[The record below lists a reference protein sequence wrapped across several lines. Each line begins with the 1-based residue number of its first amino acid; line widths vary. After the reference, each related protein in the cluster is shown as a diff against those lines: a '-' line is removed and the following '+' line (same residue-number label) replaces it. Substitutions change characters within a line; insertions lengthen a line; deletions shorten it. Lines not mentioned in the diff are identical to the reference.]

1 MNQIYREMIEDS
13 HMGYMYIKVINDNK
27 GRYTGVEVRDF
38 NKSYEKFFG
47 NHDENTINKYILN
60 CMPIQEKL
68 EWEKIFIEANES
80 EKYTKKVYVEKIN
93 THFSINIYHVKD
105 YEFHIIFN
113 KIRKNKYLELP
124 ELLKKSP
131 YITWIK
137 DRDGVY
143 VDVNDKFLEFFN
155 KTYSEVIGKT
165 DYDIMPKNFAKEF
178 TFQDNDII
186 KNNKLNTYE
195 DFIKSNFNK
204 IGYFQTIKWPF
215 TEYYNNTILG
225 TIGISIEITNKVK
238 LFKNIEKNEKIF
250 LEIANNIEDSII
262 IIDKEKTQYIS
273 PSFEK
278 VFGTQ
283 LGETYNDIEKWRENG
298 HQIEFETMPK
308 NYEFKESYSF
318 TFKIKRKGKE
328 EQWIFAKFVPLLDE
342 NGNVVKKIGILS
354 DITQNK
360 KLELELE
367 KLRMDF
373 FANLSH
379 ELRTPINV
387 IASSLQV
394 LYLRMD
400 KLDDENFE
408 YFKKYLRIVGQNTN
422 RLLKLVNNLID
433 TTRLDAGCFAYA
445 PKNNDIISCVENICL
460 SVSEFVESN
469 KLSIIFDTNVEEKI
483 ISFDQDNMER
493 IMLNLI
499 SNAIKFNNP
508 VGKIEVTVSCNDNIK
523 ISVKDSGIG
532 IPKGKLESIFKRF
545 EQVKDKLKREK
556 EGSGIGLTLVKSLV
570 EMHGGSIHVNSVLG
584 EGSEFIITLPDH
596 LVEDEDLNLCESP
609 KYLSKVNMMNVEFS
623 DIYTL

>member
-13 HMGYMYIKVINDNK
+13 PMGYMYIKVINDNK

-60 CMPIQEKL
+60 CMPRQEKI

-80 EKYTKKVYVEKIN
+80 AKYTKKIYVEKIN
-93 THFSINIYHVKD
+93 THFSIDIYHVED

-124 ELLKKSP
+124 LLLKKSP
-131 YITWIK
+131 YMTWIK

-143 VDVNDKFLEFFN
+143 VDVNEKFLEFFS
-155 KTYSEVIGKT
+155 KTYNEVIGKT
-165 DYDIMPKNFAKEF
+165 DYDIMSKNFAKEF
-178 TFQDNDII
+178 TIQDNDII

-195 DFIKSNFNK
+195 DFINSNFNK
-204 IGYFQTIKWPF
+204 IGYLHTIKWPF
-215 TEYYNNTILG
+215 TEYYNDTILG

-342 NGNVVKKIGILS
+342 KGNVVKKIGILS

-493 IMLNLI
+493 IILNLI

-508 VGKIEVTVSCNDNIK
+508 GGKIEVTVSCNDNIK

-584 EGSEFIITLPDH
+584 QGSEFIITLPDH
-596 LVEDEDLNLCESP
+596 LVEDENLNLCESP

>member
-1 MNQIYREMIEDS
+1 MNQIYREMIENS
-13 HMGYMYIKVINDNK
+13 PMGYMHMKVINDNR
-27 GRYTGVEVRDF
+27 GRYIGIAVKGF
-38 NKSYEKFFG
+38 NKSYKNFFG
-47 NHDENTINKYILN
+47 SYDENIINKYILN

-68 EWEKIFIEANES
+68 EWEKIFAEANES
-80 EKYTKKVYVEKIN
+80 KKYTKEIYVEKIN
-93 THFSINIYHVKD
+93 TYFNIDIYRVKD
-105 YEFHIIFN
+105 YEFHIMFN
-113 KIRKNKYLELP
+113 KIRNKYLKLP
-124 ELLKKSP
+124 LLLKKSP
-131 YITWIK
+131 YMTWIK
-137 DRDGVY
+137 DRHGVY
-143 VDVNDKFLEFFN
+143 IDVNDKFLEFFD
-155 KTYSEVIGKT
+155 KMYDEVIGKT
-165 DYDIMPKNFAKEF
+165 DYDIMSKDFAIEF
-178 TFQDNDII
+178 TIQDNDVI
-186 KNNKLNTYE
+186 KNNKMNTYE

-204 IGYFQTIKWPF
+204 IGYFQTVKWPF
-215 TEYYNNTILG
+215 TEDNNIILG
-225 TIGISIEITNKVK
+225 TIGMSIEITKKVE

-250 LEIANNIEDSII
+250 LEIANNIEDAII
-262 IIDKEKTQYIS
+262 IIDEEKIQYIS

-278 VFGTQ
+278 VFGSQ
-283 LGETYNDIEKWRENG
+283 LGESYNDIEKWCKNG
-298 HQIEFETMPK
+298 NQIEFETRPK
-308 NYEFKESYSF
+308 SYEFKESYSF

-328 EQWIFAKFVPLLDE
+328 EQWIFAKFVPLLDK
-342 NGNVVKKIGILS
+342 NRNVVKKIGILS

-360 KLELELE
+360 KVELELE

-394 LYLRMD
+394 LYLRME

-408 YFKKYLRIVGQNTN
+408 YFKKYLKIVGQNTN

-445 PKNNDIISCVENICL
+445 PKNNDIISCIENICL

-493 IMLNLI
+493 IILNLI

-508 VGKIEVTVSCNDNIK
+508 GGKIEVTVNCNDNIK

-532 IPKGKLESIFKRF
+532 IPKESLENIFKRF

-584 EGSEFIITLPDH
+584 EGSEFIVTLPDY
-596 LVEDEDLNLCESP
+596 LVEEEDLNSCESP
-609 KYLSKVNMMNVEFS
+609 KFLSKVNMMNVEFS

>member
-27 GRYTGVEVRDF
+27 CRYTGVEVRDF

-80 EKYTKKVYVEKIN
+80 KKYTKKVYVEKIN
-93 THFSINIYHVKD
+93 TYFSINIYRAKD

>member
-1 MNQIYREMIEDS
+1 MNQIYREIIEDS
-13 HMGYMYIKVINDNK
+13 PMGYMYIKVINDNK

-60 CMPIQEKL
+60 CMPRQEKL

-93 THFSINIYHVKD
+93 THFSIDIYRVED

-113 KIRKNKYLELP
+113 KIRNKYLKLP
-124 ELLKKSP
+124 SLLKKSS
-131 YITWIK
+131 YMTWIK

-143 VDVNDKFLEFFN
+143 VDVNEKFLEFFS
-155 KTYSEVIGKT
+155 KTYNEVIGKT

-178 TFQDNDII
+178 TIQDNDII

-195 DFIKSNFNK
+195 DFINSNFNK

-215 TEYYNNTILG
+215 TEYYNDTILG
-225 TIGISIEITNKVK
+225 TIGISIEMTNKVK

-283 LGETYNDIEKWRENG
+283 LGETYNDVEKWRKNG

-400 KLDDENFE
+400 KLDDGNFE

-445 PKNNDIISCVENICL
+445 PKNKDIISCIENICL
-460 SVSEFVESN
+460 SVFEFVESN

-508 VGKIEVTVSCNDNIK
+508 GGKIEVTVNCNDNIK

-596 LVEDEDLNLCESP
+596 LVEDENLNLCESP
-609 KYLSKVNMMNVEFS
+609 KCLSKINMMNVEFS

>member
-1 MNQIYREMIEDS
+1 MNQIYREMIENS
-13 HMGYMYIKVINDNK
+13 PMGYMHMKVINDNR
-27 GRYTGVEVRDF
+27 GRYIGIDVKGF
-38 NKSYEKFFG
+38 NKSYKNFFG
-47 NHDENTINKYILN
+47 SYDENTINKYILN

-68 EWEKIFIEANES
+68 EWEKIFAEANES
-80 EKYTKKVYVEKIN
+80 KKYTKEIYVEKIN
-93 THFSINIYHVKD
+93 TYFNIDIYRVKD
-105 YEFHIIFN
+105 YEFHIMFN
-113 KIRKNKYLELP
+113 KIRNKYLKLP
-124 ELLKKSP
+124 LLLKKSP
-131 YITWIK
+131 YMTWIK
-137 DRDGVY
+137 DRDGIY
-143 VDVNDKFLEFFN
+143 IDVNDKFLEFFD
-155 KTYSEVIGKT
+155 KTYDEVIGKT
-165 DYDIMPKNFAKEF
+165 DYDIMSKDFAMEF
-178 TFQDNDII
+178 TIQDNDVI
-186 KNNKLNTYE
+186 KNNKMNTYE
-195 DFIKSNFNK
+195 DFIKPNFNK
-204 IGYFQTIKWPF
+204 IGYFQTVKWPF
-215 TEYYNNTILG
+215 TEDNNIILG
-225 TIGISIEITNKVK
+225 TIGMSIEITKKVE

-250 LEIANNIEDSII
+250 LEIANNIEDAII
-262 IIDKEKTQYIS
+262 IIDEEKIQYIS

-278 VFGTQ
+278 VFGSQ
-283 LGETYNDIEKWRENG
+283 LGESYNDIEKWCKNEN
-298 HQIEFETMPK
+298 QIEFETRPK
-308 NYEFKESYSF
+308 SYEFKESYSF

-328 EQWIFAKFVPLLDE
+328 EQWIFAKFVPLLDK

-360 KLELELE
+360 KVELELE

-394 LYLRMD
+394 LYLRME

-408 YFKKYLRIVGQNTN
+408 YFRKYLKIVGQNTN

-493 IMLNLI
+493 IILNLI

-508 VGKIEVTVSCNDNIK
+508 GGKIEVTVNCNDNIK

-532 IPKGKLESIFKRF
+532 IPKEKLESIFKRF
-545 EQVKDKLKREK
+545 AQVKDKRKREK

-584 EGSEFIITLPDH
+584 EGSEFIVTLPDH
-596 LVEDEDLNLCESP
+596 LVEDEDLNSCESP

>member
-1 MNQIYREMIEDS
+1 MNQIYREIIEDS
-13 HMGYMYIKVINDNK
+13 PMGYMYIKVINDNK
-27 GRYTGVEVRDF
+27 GRYTGVAVRDF

-60 CMPIQEKL
+60 CMPRQEKL

-93 THFSINIYHVKD
+93 THFSIDIYRVED

-124 ELLKKSP
+124 VLLKKSP

-143 VDVNDKFLEFFN
+143 VNVNDKFLEFFN
-155 KTYSEVIGKT
+155 KTYDEVIGKT

-178 TFQDNDII
+178 TIQDNDII

-195 DFIKSNFNK
+195 DFISSNFNK

-215 TEYYNNTILG
+215 TEYYNDTILG

-283 LGETYNDIEKWRENG
+283 LGETYNDVEKWRENG
-298 HQIEFETMPK
+298 HRIEFETMPK
-308 NYEFKESYSF
+308 NYEFKESYRF

-394 LYLRMD
+394 L
-400 KLDDENFE
+400 
-408 YFKKYLRIVGQNTN
+408 I
-422 RLLKLVNNLID
+422 
-433 TTRLDAGCFAYA
+433 
-445 PKNNDIISCVENICL
+445 
-460 SVSEFVESN
+460 
-469 KLSIIFDTNVEEKI
+469 
-483 ISFDQDNMER
+483 
-493 IMLNLI
+493 
-499 SNAIKFNNP
+499 
-508 VGKIEVTVSCNDNIK
+508 
-523 ISVKDSGIG
+523 
-532 IPKGKLESIFKRF
+532 
-545 EQVKDKLKREK
+545 
-556 EGSGIGLTLVKSLV
+556 
-570 EMHGGSIHVNSVLG
+570 
-584 EGSEFIITLPDH
+584 
-596 LVEDEDLNLCESP
+596 
-609 KYLSKVNMMNVEFS
+609 
-623 DIYTL
+623 